1 MMRHKK
7 IGNAVFLAILF
18 LAAFLFVKTFSELK
32 AYSYIGGGV
41 PSSNTITVS
50 GSGEAFAV
58 PDIAT
63 FSFGVVEEDT
73 TVVKAQDTATKKINI
88 ALALLREAD
97 VDEKDVKTTG
107 YNIYPRYDYIRS
119 VCSEFSCPPGRQELR
134 GYEVSQTIS
143 VKIRDTEKAGE
154 ILAEIGSVGVTNV
167 SGLNFTIDDED
178 EPQREARKEA
188 IKKAETKAKE
198 LADDL
203 GVKIIRVVS
212 FNESGGG
219 NYYPKYF
226 DTAVMAVAEDG
237 RGGAAPEIPVGEN
250 KITSNVSITYEI
262 R

>member
-1 MMRHKK
+1 MMHHKK
-7 IGNAVFLAILF
+7 IINAVFLAVLF

-63 FSFGVVEEDT
+63 FSFSVIEEDA
-73 TVVKAQDTATKKINI
+73 TVAKAQDTATKKMNI
-88 ALALLREAD
+88 ALALLREAG

-107 YNIYPRYDYIRS
+107 YNIYPQYDYIREI
-119 VCSEFSCPPGRQELR
+119 CTQFNCPPGRQELR
-134 GYEVSQTIS
+134 GYEVRQTVS
-143 VKIRDTEKAGE
+143 VKVRDTGKAGE
-154 ILAEIGSVGVTNV
+154 ILAQIGSVGVTSV

-178 EPQREARKEA
+178 EPTRIARKDA
-188 IKKAETKAKE
+188 IENAETKAKE
-198 LADDL
+198 LAKDL
-203 GVKIIRVVS
+203 NVKIIRVVS

-226 DTAVMAVAEDG
+226 DTRTLAVTEDG
-237 RGGAAPEIPVGEN
+237 IGGVVPEIPVGEN
-250 KITSNVSITYEI
+250 KIISNVSITYEI